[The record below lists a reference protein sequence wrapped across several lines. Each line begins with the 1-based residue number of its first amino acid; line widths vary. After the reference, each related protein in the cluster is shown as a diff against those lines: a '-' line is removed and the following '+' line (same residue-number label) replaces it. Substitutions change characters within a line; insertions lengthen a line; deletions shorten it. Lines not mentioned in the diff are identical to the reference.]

1 MEKVCIKCNQ
11 SKDISLFVKTK
22 NSCKECEKEY
32 KRQYRIKNKDI
43 LKEKNKKYYLE
54 NRDNILERVSSH
66 YENNK
71 DKKLE
76 YQKEYAQINK
86 KKVAQYKSEYAQNN
100 KEKIREY
107 KNNYQN
113 RRRKEDP
120 IFMLKYSISR
130 TIRRSLKCK
139 GLSKNKKSMDILG
152 CSIEFFKAYIEERFD
167 DDMSWENYGTFWD
180 IDHKIP
186 LSTAITEEQV
196 LQLNH
201 YTNLQPLNSHINR
214 NVKRDKLDFYINK

>member
-1 MEKVCIKCNQ
+1 
-11 SKDISLFVKTK
+11 
-22 NSCKECEKEY
+22 
-32 KRQYRIKNKDI
+32 
-43 LKEKNKKYYLE
+43 
-54 NRDNILERVSSH
+54 
-66 YENNK
+66 
-71 DKKLE
+71 
-76 YQKEYAQINK
+76 
-86 KKVAQYKSEYAQNN
+86 
-100 KEKIREY
+100 
-107 KNNYQN
+107 
-113 RRRKEDP
+113 
-120 IFMLKYSISR
+120 MLKYSISR

-196 LQLNH
+196 LELNH